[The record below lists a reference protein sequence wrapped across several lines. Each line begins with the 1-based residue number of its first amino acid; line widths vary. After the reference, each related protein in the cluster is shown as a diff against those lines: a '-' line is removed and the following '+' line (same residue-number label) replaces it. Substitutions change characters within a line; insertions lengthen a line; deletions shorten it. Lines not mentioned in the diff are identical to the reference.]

1 MFFRNNN
8 NFIKKYFIK
17 ELFFILIIYLIFN
30 FSTIVSLHTLDRD
43 EARYVQDS
51 IQIIDTKNQILFGIL
66 QNNEPV
72 LLMSKLIL
80 LKAIQLMIF

>member
-1 MFFRNNN
+1 MYKD
-8 NFIKKYFIK
+8 I
-17 ELFFILIIYLIFN
+17 
-30 FSTIVSLHTLDRD
+30 ST
-43 EARYVQDS
+43 S
-51 IQIIDTKNQILFGIL
+51 IHFVTTIIIDTKNQILFGIL